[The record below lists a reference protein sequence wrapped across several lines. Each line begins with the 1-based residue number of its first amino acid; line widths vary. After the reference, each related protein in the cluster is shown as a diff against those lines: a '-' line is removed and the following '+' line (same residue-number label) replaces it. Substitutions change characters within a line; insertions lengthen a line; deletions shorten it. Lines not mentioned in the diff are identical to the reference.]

1 MAGADDVRNND
12 RIVLVVS
19 LTIIAFVVAWVL
31 GSAAA
36 NLLA

>member
-1 MAGADDVRNND
+1 MSND

-19 LTIIAFVVAWVL
+19 LTIIVFVVAWVL
-31 GSAAA
+31 GAALA